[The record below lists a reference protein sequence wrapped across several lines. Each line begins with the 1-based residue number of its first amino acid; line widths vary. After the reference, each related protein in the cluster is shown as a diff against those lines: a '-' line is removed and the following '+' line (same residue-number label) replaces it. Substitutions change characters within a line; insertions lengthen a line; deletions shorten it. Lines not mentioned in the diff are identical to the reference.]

1 MRLWLLCGI
10 ATVLCALN
18 PGALYGQDSDYR
30 HPETSPINQT
40 AGTDQKADDR
50 ELSLDDRLSIMAAA
64 LDARGRMR
72 SERDCSHLVHTIYEQ
87 AGFPYSYAP
96 SSQIYAGTEGFV
108 RVKQPQPG
116 DLVAWKGHV
125 GIVIRPSQRTFFS
138 YMRSGPGTDDYEASY
153 WKSRGRPRFYR
164 YVKNIDCPDCSR
176 ERRSHRLLK
185 INR

>member
-1 MRLWLLCGI
+1 MRLRLFCGI
-10 ATVLCALN
+10 ATVVCALN
-18 PGALYGQDSDYR
+18 ACAVCAQDSDYR
-30 HPETSPINQT
+30 HPETSRNSQT
-40 AGTDQKADDR
+40 AGTDQKAGDR

-64 LDARGRMR
+64 LDARGRRR
-72 SERDCSHLVHTIYEQ
+72 SERDCSHLVHAIYEE

-96 SSQIYAGTEGFV
+96 SSQIYAGTEGFM
-108 RVKQPQPG
+108 RVKQPEPG

-125 GIVIRPSQRTFFS
+125 GIVIRPSEHIFFS

-164 YVKNIDCPDCSR
+164 YVKNIDCPVCSR
-176 ERRSHRLLK
+176 ERQPRRLLK